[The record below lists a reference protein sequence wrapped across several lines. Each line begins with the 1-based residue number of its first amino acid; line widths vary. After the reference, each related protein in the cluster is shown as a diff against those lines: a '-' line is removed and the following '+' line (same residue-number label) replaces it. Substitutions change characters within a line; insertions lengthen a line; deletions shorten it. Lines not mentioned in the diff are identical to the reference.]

1 MDNTRLALLK
11 FHWTYFT
18 DAKNLA
24 LYLREPSPPPKPLLL
39 MITKMQK
46 SLIHVFLLRLH
57 K

>member
-39 MITKMQK
+39 MITKNAEV
-46 SLIHVFLLRLH
+46 SNTCFLAQIT
-57 K
+57 